1 MSAQRPTPKGK
12 LCVLSAPEVSTTER
26 KPSRRAAAVRRAAE
40 YIEQNSTERI
50 LLQELAALANL
61 SPCRFVTV
69 FRREIGLPPHRYLCH
84 VRVQHAIAL
93 LRRGVPAA
101 MAASEAGFFDQ
112 SHFSRHFKSICGITP
127 GKYLSQF
134 GPSPNASVSPA
145 RSSGAMTAARWQP
158 ATEGPPNDAR

>member
-1 MSAQRPTPKGK
+1 MTTARQMP
-12 LCVLSAPEVSTTER
+12 LTER

-61 SPCRFVTV
+61 SLCRFATV

-84 VRVQHAIAL
+84 IRIQHAMAL
-93 LRRGVPAA
+93 LRSGVPLA

-127 GKYLSQF
+127 GKYLYQ
-134 GPSPNASVSPA
+134 VSPMA
-145 RSSGAMTAARWQP
+145 GAVGRRDDGRVLRASG
-158 ATEGPPNDAR
+158 

>member
-1 MSAQRPTPKGK
+1 MTAARQ
-12 LCVLSAPEVSTTER
+12 LSSTER
-26 KPSRRAAAVRRAAE
+26 KPSRRAAALRKVAE

-61 SPCRFVTV
+61 SPCRFATV

-93 LRRGVPAA
+93 LRSGVPLA

-112 SHFSRHFKSICGITP
+112 SHFSRHFKSICGVTP
-127 GKYLSQF
+127 GKYLSQV
-134 GPSPNASVSPA
+134 GSIPDQTVIPGAV
-145 RSSGAMTAARWQP
+145 RRRDHGAMLRAN
-158 ATEGPPNDAR
+158 G

>member
-1 MSAQRPTPKGK
+1 MPKGK
-12 LCVLSAPEVSTTER
+12 LDLLSVPRLSTAER
-26 KPSRRAAAVRRAAE
+26 KLSRRAAAVRKAAE

-84 VRVQHAIAL
+84 VRVQHAITL

-127 GKYLSQF
+127 GKYMSQF
-134 GPSPNASVSPA
+134 LPNSNASASPV
-145 RSSGAMTAARWQP
+145 RSSAAMTAA
-158 ATEGPPNDAR
+158 

>member
-1 MSAQRPTPKGK
+1 MTAARETP
-12 LCVLSAPEVSTTER
+12 STES

-61 SPCRFVTV
+61 SPCRFATV

-84 VRVQHAIAL
+84 VRIQHAITL
-93 LRRGVPAA
+93 LRSGVPLAA
-101 MAASEAGFFDQ
+101 AASEAGFFDQ

-127 GKYLSQF
+127 GKYVSQF
-134 GPSPNASVSPA
+134 NPVSSA
-145 RSSGAMTAARWQP
+145 LERRG
-158 ATEGPPNDAR
+158 NDALLRVGG

>member
-1 MSAQRPTPKGK
+1 MRKIGMTTARQMP
-12 LCVLSAPEVSTTER
+12 LTER

-61 SPCRFVTV
+61 SLCRFATV

-84 VRVQHAIAL
+84 VRIQHAMAL
-93 LRRGVPAA
+93 LRSGVPLA

-127 GKYLSQF
+127 GKYLSQ
-134 GPSPNASVSPA
+134 VSPMPGA
-145 RSSGAMTAARWQP
+145 VGRRDDGPVLRASG
-158 ATEGPPNDAR
+158 